1 MSSRSLFARLAHRA
15 NPTSREDRRRFMQQT
30 LAATAGLLLSS
41 GGARAFAPANT
52 RRVIV
57 IGGGFSGLACAY
69 ELKSAGYKVTVLEA
83 RNRVGGRVLSFKD
96 LIEGKNVEGGGELIG
111 SNHPTWVAYQE
122 KFKLNFIDVTEDED
136 ASMPVYLGG
145 KMLSDEEVEKL
156 YKDMEEAMAAMN
168 PEAEKIDADEPWKS
182 PMAAEL
188 DKRNFADWIKALKV
202 DDLTKQAIDIQ
213 NASDNAVSNAKA
225 SYLGML
231 TAIKGGGLEKYWTDS
246 EVFRCAEGNQA
257 LAMKLSEGIGPDSI
271 RLKLAAK
278 TVKVNEDGVVVTCS
292 DGRTIEADDIVL
304 AAPPTT
310 WSKIEFSPEL
320 PESLQTQMG
329 IAVKYLSV
337 VKGRYWRGNKQMSDS
352 LTDTFI
358 SQNWEATDNQD
369 KENADTPACQVS
381 FSGGPQAE
389 ACLKIPGAERDAK
402 YAEVLDKLFKGYKDN
417 FVSSRFMDWP
427 KDPLTMAAYSF
438 PAPGQITTIGP
449 TFHNGIGRLH
459 FAGEHTCYKFVG
471 YMEGALNSGTSLARR
486 IAKRDGV
493 AK

>member
-15 NPTSREDRRRFMQQT
+15 NPTSREERRRFLQQT

-41 GGARAFAPANT
+41 SGARAFAPANA

-57 IGGGFSGLACAY
+57 IGGGFAGLTCAY

-96 LIEGKNVEGGGELIG
+96 FVEGKNVEGGGELIG

-122 KFKLNFIDVTEDED
+122 KFKLNFMDVTEDEN

-156 YKDMEEAMAAMN
+156 YKDMEEAMATMN
-168 PEAEKIDADEPWKS
+168 PEAEKIDAEEPWKS
-182 PMAAEL
+182 PLAAEL
-188 DKRNFADWIKALKV
+188 DKRNFADWIKALQV
-202 DDLTKQAIDIQ
+202 DDLTKQAIEIQ
-213 NASDNAVSNAKA
+213 NASDNAVPNAKA

-246 EVFRCAEGNQA
+246 EVYRCQEGNQT
-257 LAMKLSEGIGPDSI
+257 LAMRLGEGIGPENI
-271 RLKLAAK
+271 RLRLAAK
-278 TVKVNEDGVVVTCS
+278 TVKVNEDGVIVTCS
-292 DGRTIEADDIVL
+292 DGRTIEADDVVL

-310 WSKIEFSPEL
+310 WSRMEFSPEL
-320 PESLQTQMG
+320 PEALQTQMG
-329 IAVKYLSV
+329 TAVKYLSV
-337 VKGRYWRGNKQMSDS
+337 VKSRFWRENKQMPDS
-352 LTDTFI
+352 LTDTFV
-358 SQNWEATDNQD
+358 SQNWEGTDNQD
-369 KENADTPACQVS
+369 KDNAAAPACLVS

-389 ACLKIPGAERDAK
+389 ACEKIPADERDAK
-402 YAEVLDKLFKGYKDN
+402 YTETLDKLFKGYKDN
-417 FVSSRFMDWP
+417 VGKSRFMDWP
-427 KDPLTMAAYSF
+427 KNPLTMGGYSF
-438 PAPGQITTIGP
+438 PAPGQITSLGP
-449 TFHNGIGRLH
+449 TFHKGIGRLH

-471 YMEGALNSGTSLARR
+471 YMEGALNSGASLARR

>member
-1 MSSRSLFARLAHRA
+1 
-15 NPTSREDRRRFMQQT
+15 
-30 LAATAGLLLSS
+30 
-41 GGARAFAPANT
+41 
-52 RRVIV
+52 
-57 IGGGFSGLACAY
+57 
-69 ELKSAGYKVTVLEA
+69 
-83 RNRVGGRVLSFKD
+83 
-96 LIEGKNVEGGGELIG
+96 
-111 SNHPTWVAYQE
+111 
-122 KFKLNFIDVTEDED
+122 
-136 ASMPVYLGG
+136 
-145 KMLSDEEVEKL
+145 
-156 YKDMEEAMAAMN
+156 
-168 PEAEKIDADEPWKS
+168 
-182 PMAAEL
+182 
-188 DKRNFADWIKALKV
+188 
-202 DDLTKQAIDIQ
+202 
-213 NASDNAVSNAKA
+213 
-225 SYLGML
+225 
-231 TAIKGGGLEKYWTDS
+231 
-246 EVFRCAEGNQA
+246 
-257 LAMKLSEGIGPDSI
+257 
-271 RLKLAAK
+271 
-278 TVKVNEDGVVVTCS
+278 
-292 DGRTIEADDIVL
+292 
-304 AAPPTT
+304 
-310 WSKIEFSPEL
+310 
-320 PESLQTQMG
+320 MG

-337 VKGRYWRGNKQMSDS
+337 VKGRYWRENKQMSDS

>member
-1 MSSRSLFARLAHRA
+1 
-15 NPTSREDRRRFMQQT
+15 MQQT

-41 GGARAFAPANT
+41 SGTRAFAPANA

-83 RNRVGGRVLSFKD
+83 RNRVGGRVLSFND
-96 LIEGKNVEGGGELIG
+96 LVKGKNVEGGGELIG

-122 KFKLNFIDVTEDED
+122 KFGLEFIDVTEEED

-145 KMLSDEEVEKL
+145 KLLSDEEVEKL
-156 YKDMEEAMAAMN
+156 YKDMEEGMALLN
-168 PEAEKIDADEPWKS
+168 PEAEKINPDEPWKS

-188 DKRNFADWIKALKV
+188 DKKNFADWIKSLKA

-213 NASDNAVSNAKA
+213 NASDNAVANAKA

-246 EVFRCAEGNQA
+246 EVYRCKEGNQA
-257 LAMKLSEGIGPDSI
+257 LAKRLGEAIGPENI

-278 TVKVNEDGVVVTCS
+278 TVKVSEDGVVVTCG
-292 DGRTIEADDIVL
+292 DGRTIEADDVVL
-304 AAPPTT
+304 ATPPTT
-310 WSKIEFSPEL
+310 WSKIDISPEL
-320 PESLQTQMG
+320 PEALHTQMG

-337 VKGRYWRGNKQMSDS
+337 LKTRFWRENKQMPDS

-381 FSGGPQAE
+381 FSGAAQAE
-389 ACLKIPGAERDAK
+389 ACLKIPAAERDAK
-402 YAEVLDKLFKGYKDN
+402 YTQTLEKLFKGYKDN

-427 KDPLTMAAYSF
+427 KDPLTMGGYSF
-438 PAPGQITTIGP
+438 PAPGQITSLGP

-471 YMEGALNSGTSLARR
+471 YMEGALNSGASLARR

>member
-1 MSSRSLFARLAHRA
+1 MSSRSFFARLAHRA

-30 LAATAGLLLSS
+30 LAATAGLMLSS
-41 GGARAFAPANT
+41 GAARAFAPGNT

-96 LIEGKNVEGGGELIG
+96 LIQGKNVEGGGELIG
-111 SNHPTWVAYQE
+111 SNHPTWVAYKE
-122 KFKLNFIDVTEDED
+122 KFKLNFTDVTEEED

-145 KMLSDEEVEKL
+145 KMLSDEQVEKL
-156 YKDMEEAMAAMN
+156 YKDMEEAMSSMN
-168 PEAEKIDADEPWKS
+168 PEAEKIDAEQPWKS

-188 DKRNFADWIKALKV
+188 DKRNFADWIKALKF

-213 NASDNAVSNAKA
+213 NASDNAVPNAKA

-231 TAIKGGGLEKYWTDS
+231 TVIKGGGLDKYWTDS
-246 EVFRCAEGNQA
+246 EVFRCQEGNQT
-257 LAMKLSEGIGPDSI
+257 LAMRLGEGIGPDNI

-278 TVKVNEDGVVVTCS
+278 TVKVNDDGVVVTCS

-320 PESLQTQMG
+320 PDSLQTQMG
-329 IAVKYLSV
+329 VAVKYLSV
-337 VKGRYWRGNKQMSDS
+337 VKGRYWRENKQMPDS
-352 LTDTFI
+352 LTDTFV
-358 SQNWEATDNQD
+358 SQNWEGTDNQD
-369 KENADTPACQVS
+369 KENAETPACQVS
-381 FSGGPQAE
+381 FSGAAQAE
-389 ACLKIPGAERDAK
+389 ACLRIPAGERDAK
-402 YAEVLDKLFKGYKDN
+402 YTEVLNKLFKGYKEN

-427 KDPLTMAAYSF
+427 KDPLTMAGYSF
-438 PAPGQITTIGP
+438 PAPGQITALGK
-449 TFHNGIGRLH
+449 TFYDGIGRLH

-471 YMEGALNSGTSLARR
+471 YMEGALNSGASLAQR